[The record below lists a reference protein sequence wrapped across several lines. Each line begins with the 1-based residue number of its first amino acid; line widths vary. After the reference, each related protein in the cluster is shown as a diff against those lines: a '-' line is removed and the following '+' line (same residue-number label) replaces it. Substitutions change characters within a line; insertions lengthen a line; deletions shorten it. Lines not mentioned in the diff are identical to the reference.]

1 MANEG
6 QKIGAYVL
14 EQRLGAGAF
23 GEVWRAHHEESETR
37 FAAIKIATEMSYIQN
52 LRREGAMLPKLH
64 HPAIVAAEVLDPFA
78 DPPYL
83 LMEYVPGINLR
94 TLMQRGPLA
103 PDVAAAI
110 LGHVLQGIAYA
121 HGKGVVHRDLKPEN
135 ILIHETAAVPGA
147 DVEAFKAAGI
157 VKITD
162 FGLGR
167 AASVGLASMQYSAS
181 LAGNDSR
188 IVGTLEYMAPEQ
200 RENPDAVDG
209 RADLYACGVML
220 FEMLTGR
227 RPMGMTLPSALNPA
241 TPRRL
246 DDAFRRAWARVEQR
260 FASAEEFLRAIADE
274 PLKTGRFT
282 NSVGM
287 EFIRIAPGEFVMGSP
302 GDEPGH
308 FDDEKQHAVRL
319 SRPFYIQTTPV
330 TQGQWKAVMQDNP
343 SFFKARWRALALF
356 RRLPDDLPVE
366 RVSSDDA
373 VMFCARLAAREGDR
387 FHYRLP
393 TEAEWEYACRAGS
406 SGAYAGTGNIDEMG
420 WHGANSR
427 QMTHP
432 VATKESNAW
441 GLFDMHGNVW
451 EWCSDVYADYPDR
464 AVVNPQGPAA
474 GVSCVLRGGAWDSNP
489 RLCRSALRHRYAE
502 DLRDKNTGFRVVV
515 EAE

>member
-23 GEVWRAHHEESETR
+23 GEVWRAHHEQSATKL
-37 FAAIKIATEMSYIQN
+37 AAIKIATEPSYIQN
-52 LRREGAMLPKLH
+52 LRREGTMLPKLH

-94 TLMQRGPLA
+94 TLMQHGPLA
-103 PDVAAAI
+103 PDITVAL
-110 LGHVLQGIAYA
+110 LGRVLQGIAYA
-121 HGKGVVHRDLKPEN
+121 HRQGVIHRDLKPEN
-135 ILIHETAAVPGA
+135 ILIRETGAVPGT
-147 DVEAFKAAGI
+147 DVEVFKTVGM

-167 AASVGLASMQYSAS
+167 AASIGLASIQYSAS

-188 IVGTLEYMAPEQ
+188 IVGTPDYMAPEQ
-200 RENPDAVDG
+200 RENPDAVDA

-227 RPMGMTLPSALNPA
+227 RPIGMTLPSELNPA

-260 FASAEEFLRAIADE
+260 FASAEEFMRAITDE
-274 PLKTGRFT
+274 PLRKDRFT

-287 EFIRIAPGEFVMGSP
+287 EFVRIAAGEFVMGSP
-302 GDEPGH
+302 ADEPGR
-308 FDDEKQHAVRL
+308 FDDEKQHPVRI
-319 SRPFYIQTTPV
+319 SRPFYMQTTPV

-343 SFFKARWRALALF
+343 SFFKARWRAMALF

-373 VMFCARLAAREGDR
+373 VRFCTRLAGVEDGR
-387 FHYRLP
+387 FRYRLP

-406 SGAYAGTGNIDEMG
+406 TGAYAGSGNVDEMG
-420 WHGANSR
+420 WHSGNSR

-432 VATKESNAW
+432 VATKASNAW

-451 EWCSDVYADYPDR
+451 EWCSDVYADYPGR
-464 AVVNPQGPAA
+464 PVVDPQGPDDGA
-474 GVSCVLRGGAWDSNP
+474 SLVLRGGAWDSNP
-489 RLCRSALRHRYAE
+489 RLCRSALRNRYTE
-502 DLRDKNTGFRVVV
+502 DLRDKNVGFRVVV
-515 EAE
+515 DAA